1 MCVVK
6 KDKVNFYSF
15 IVVIFEKLINR
26 FFILEMRALI
36 AKIGKI
42 KLILSSIL
50 TNALQFDIKYC
61 V

>member
-6 KDKVNFYSF
+6 KDKVNFFSF

>member
-6 KDKVNFYSF
+6 TDKVNFYSF